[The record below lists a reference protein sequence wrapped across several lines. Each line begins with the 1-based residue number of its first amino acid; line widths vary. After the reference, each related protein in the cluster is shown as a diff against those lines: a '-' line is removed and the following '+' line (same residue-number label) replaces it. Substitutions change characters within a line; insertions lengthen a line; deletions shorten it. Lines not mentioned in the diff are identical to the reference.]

1 MIPEITIN
9 PYWLS
14 DMICDQHS
22 DAAREG
28 RPAYNGPLDPFQQ
41 WVAELGRREGEWLT
55 HRRGRVTGSG
65 SRRFRASFLK

>member
-1 MIPEITIN
+1 MIREITVN

-28 RPAYNGPLDPFQQ
+28 RLASNRALDPFQQ
-41 WVAELGRREGEWLT
+41 WVAELGRREGEWLA
-55 HRRGRVTGSG
+55 HRCGRGG
-65 SRRFRASFLK
+65 RFWL